1 MPLSLVQ
8 LDALLLKP
16 ANPDLEESSN
26 RPPVWRHT
34 TVKVRP
40 VITVTYEGKVQILWS
55 VNIALAARAKKIL
68 DEQHI
73 TEVPTRANPSGQS
86 MHLQGCN
93 DMLYR
98 VGTWIA

>member
-40 VITVTYEGKVQILWS
+40 VITVTYQRQGSNPLVC
-55 VNIALAARAKKIL
+55 
-68 DEQHI
+68 QH
-73 TEVPTRANPSGQS
+73 RFGCQGQKD
-86 MHLQGCN
+86 LG
-93 DMLYR
+93 
-98 VGTWIA
+98 